1 MININGVEWRILIVD
16 PFHPGLQ
23 RSDTGYSLGVCDNNK
38 KTIYITNDLKPQFLW
53 RVISHE
59 LTHAAMFSYGVELSY
74 EQEEMFA
81 DLVATYGKE
90 IVYITNLL
98 FHRIKKIRGEV
109 I

>member
-1 MININGVEWRILIVD
+1 
-16 PFHPGLQ
+16 
-23 RSDTGYSLGVCDNNK
+23 
-38 KTIYITNDLKPQFLW
+38 
-53 RVISHE
+53 
-59 LTHAAMFSYGVELSY
+59 
-74 EQEEMFA
+74 MFA